1 MNDKELWELISII
14 SEGQD
19 SEQRRKVEQYIT
31 DLQKEIDRLGKLFY
45 ERNEENIRLNNI
57 IKEYKNANEY
67 HQKIIHE
74 LETMKQPNQLHSEN
88 VKLRAENN
96 RLNNIIKEVRKALEK
111 SIEEY
116 KLCDCYETAHALEI
130 VKCALQELKGSDSN
144 E

>member
-1 MNDKELWELISII
+1 MNDKELWKLISVI

-57 IKEYKNANEY
+57 IKEVREYIEDVPNNNADGWQCGRESLAE
-67 HQKIIHE
+67 E
-74 LETMKQPNQLHSEN
+74 L
-88 VKLRAENN
+88 
-96 RLNNIIKEVRKALEK
+96 
-111 SIEEY
+111 
-116 KLCDCYETAHALEI
+116 LEI
-130 VKCALQELKGSDSN
+130 LNKG